1 MIVGIASVYLYT
13 GFNETASISYEA
25 KKWLEDNQIQFG
37 HLHYADDG
45 QFDSVFTALNTWWP
59 DSTLPITEFPFV
71 VYDER
76 HHDYS
81 VITRLI
87 YGLEAIKASNL
98 PELIQLGNSARES

>member
-13 GFNETASISYEA
+13 GLDESASKSYEA
-25 KKWLEDNQIQFG
+25 KKWLEENEIQFA
-37 HLHYADDG
+37 HLHYADHM
-45 QFDSVFTALNTWWP
+45 QFESVFTALNTWWP
-59 DSTLPITEFPFV
+59 HSTIPITEFPFV

-81 VITRLI
+81 SIVRLI

-98 PELIQLGNSARES
+98 SELTQLGNSAQEL